1 MNRLMFTLTYWLGQ
15 PRWDSG
21 ITPPEVIA
29 AFAAGDIPPGAALDL
44 GCGTGTNVIY
54 MARQGRQAIGV
65 DFIPQAI
72 RQARRKADQA
82 GVADRVQ
89 FHVGDVTRLGDL
101 RLPPISF
108 ALDMGCFH
116 GLDEDQRRR
125 YLTGLSGLMLPGGR
139 YMLYAAHPGSIRRRD
154 FGISPETMQQIVATS
169 FEITRMEHGSFGG
182 REWAST
188 WYWLTRRG
196 V

>member
-1 MNRLMFTLTYWLGQ
+1 MRRLMFTLTYWRGR

-29 AFAAGDIPPGAALDL
+29 AFAAGDIPPGSALDL

-54 MARQGRQAIGV
+54 LAGQGRQAIGV

-89 FHVGDVTRLGDL
+89 FHVGDVTRLPDL
-101 RLPPISF
+101 HLPPISF

-116 GLDEDQRRR
+116 GLNEPQRQR
-125 YLTGLSGLMLPGGR
+125 YMEGLAGLIIPGGR
-139 YMLYAAHPGSIRRRD
+139 YMLYAAHPGSSGGAA
-154 FGISPETMQQIVATS
+154 FGLTPEQVEQALNAH
-169 FEITRMEHGSFGG
+169 FEITRMEHGSFGD
-182 REWAST
+182 RAST
-188 WYWLTRRG
+188 WTWLTRRG
-196 V
+196 G